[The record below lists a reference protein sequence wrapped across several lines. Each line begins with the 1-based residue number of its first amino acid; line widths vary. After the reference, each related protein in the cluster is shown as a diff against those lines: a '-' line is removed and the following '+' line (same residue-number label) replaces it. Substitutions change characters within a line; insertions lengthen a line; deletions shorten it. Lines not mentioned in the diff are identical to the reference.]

1 MGFLKKTARAL
12 GKLDTDLIERG
23 LLARGKVV
31 ACRRT
36 GWTVGVQV
44 KSVVCELTVEVELED
59 RPVYTAECK
68 HPVQMPYLPQF
79 ESGQA
84 YFAVRVDPD
93 DHTNIALDTAHD
105 VPPPRGQ
112 DADAPQSIVEAGDLS
127 ADVAAQLAAAGL
139 GSAETSQPPPNR
151 VSAVSGA
158 EILATGLPCRAIV
171 QSAQPLG
178 FQKEGKDVWGIV
190 LNAVAEGAAPFSARI
205 GLGVPPEAV
214 SLLFPGADLPAK
226 YRSDV
231 PDGVCIDWDAALAAR
246 D

>member
-36 GWTVGVQV
+36 SWTVGVQV

-93 DHTNIALDTAHD
+93 DHTNIALDTANRAE
-105 VPPPRGQ
+105 RGRRGSG
-112 DADAPQSIVEAGDLS
+112 PL
-127 ADVAAQLAAAGL
+127 L
-139 GSAETSQPPPNR
+139 GSRRARRP
-151 VSAVSGA
+151 AGGG
-158 EILATGLPCRAIV
+158 LAL
-171 QSAQPLG
+171 
-178 FQKEGKDVWGIV
+178 
-190 LNAVAEGAAPFSARI
+190 
-205 GLGVPPEAV
+205 VP
-214 SLLFPGADLPAK
+214 G
-226 YRSDV
+226 
-231 PDGVCIDWDAALAAR
+231 
-246 D
+246 